1 MATND
6 TIHMLPSSMAEK
18 GGMSPTPTLQ
28 PTPLEDTNRPI
39 PTTVPSLAPTNEQSF
54 IVEMKEDLQEGGI
67 TTAVSST
74 NKRTINMIE
83 VDVSSY
89 NESCLENSSS
99 DESDVLALSNCQ
111 ADLANAIANSTANEE
126 KLWKMEKEY
135 VRVLN
140 ETYSELDKL
149 EEQVAAQMKQVA
161 SWEERYKNTH
171 KKLMEANAEL
181 SFMHSAATS
190 SWVNHT
196 QIGIDAINSIKYM
209 FKKSL
214 RWSGADRRWNRYH
227 RGTLRPM
234 IQDAKRSW
242 NRMYREMNASLK
254 PKITK
259 MHEKWTQSKARHLV
273 NDSLS
278 VAVGKAR
285 DVYRP
290 LEPTIEEMKM
300 ACRLSVVSAIEE
312 SSKAILYYLEKD
324 ERMKQER
331 NDKSP
336 TALQRQ
342 LEYKRRNRRGD
353 KKKQYH
359 EFKRQVNVEP
369 SAVNLK
375 ARTVFKY
382 TLANSEK
389 LYQDCEALLPVV
401 IWLSMARCGMFG
413 SIFLFLGVPTS
424 YICALAFV
432 KLIICK
438 MRRMK

>member
-1 MATND
+1 MNALRPQLIIAIIAIAIQCSNVMSNPTFQSTPPTRESMIVISSMANKVPLQRRGENISMATND

-181 SFMHSAATS
+181 SFSAVTS
-190 SWVNHT
+190 S
-196 QIGIDAINSIKYM
+196 
-209 FKKSL
+209 
-214 RWSGADRRWNRYH
+214 
-227 RGTLRPM
+227 
-234 IQDAKRSW
+234 
-242 NRMYREMNASLK
+242 
-254 PKITK
+254 
-259 MHEKWTQSKARHLV
+259 
-273 NDSLS
+273 
-278 VAVGKAR
+278 
-285 DVYRP
+285 
-290 LEPTIEEMKM
+290 
-300 ACRLSVVSAIEE
+300 
-312 SSKAILYYLEKD
+312 
-324 ERMKQER
+324 
-331 NDKSP
+331 
-336 TALQRQ
+336 
-342 LEYKRRNRRGD
+342 
-353 KKKQYH
+353 
-359 EFKRQVNVEP
+359 
-369 SAVNLK
+369 
-375 ARTVFKY
+375 
-382 TLANSEK
+382 
-389 LYQDCEALLPVV
+389 
-401 IWLSMARCGMFG
+401 
-413 SIFLFLGVPTS
+413 
-424 YICALAFV
+424 
-432 KLIICK
+432 
-438 MRRMK
+438 